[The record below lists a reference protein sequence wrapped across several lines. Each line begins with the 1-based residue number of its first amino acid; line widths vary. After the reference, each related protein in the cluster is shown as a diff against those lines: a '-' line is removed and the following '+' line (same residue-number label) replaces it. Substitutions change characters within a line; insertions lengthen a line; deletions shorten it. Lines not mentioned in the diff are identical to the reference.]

1 MASLSPLCSQQYAAV
16 RVAAAST
23 QRRYNREMF
32 RLVGLTGGIGTGK
45 STVARMIRELGVPVI
60 DADLLARQVVEPGQP
75 AHAEIA
81 AAWPEVIEQGGGIDR
96 KKLAERIFADPASR
110 ARLEAITHP
119 RITERALA
127 QADEFR
133 RQGLPLAF
141 LEAALL
147 VEAGLH
153 RRLDGL
159 VLVVASEEQQVS
171 RVMAREGCSRSQALA
186 RLQAQLPLEE
196 KRRAATD
203 VVDNSGDEATTRRQV
218 EALVRK
224 LRGQ

>member
-1 MASLSPLCSQQYAAV
+1 
-16 RVAAAST
+16 
-23 QRRYNREMF
+23 MF

-45 STVARMIRELGVPVI
+45 STVARTIRDLGVPVI

-75 AHAEIA
+75 AHAEIV
-81 AAWPEVIEQGGGIDR
+81 AAWPDVVDRRGGIDR

-119 RITERALA
+119 RITERALE
-127 QADEFR
+127 QADQFR

-147 VEAGLH
+147 VESGLH

-159 VLVVASEEQQVS
+159 VVVVASEEQQVS
-171 RVMAREGCSRSQALA
+171 RVMARAGCSRAQVLA
-186 RLQAQLPLEE
+186 RVRAQLPLEE

-203 VVDNSGDEATTRRQV
+203 VIDNSGDEAATQRQV
-218 EALVRK
+218 QALVRR
-224 LRGQ
+224 LLDAR

>member
-1 MASLSPLCSQQYAAV
+1 
-16 RVAAAST
+16 
-23 QRRYNREMF
+23 MF
-32 RLVGLTGGIGTGK
+32 KLVGLTGGIGTGK

-96 KKLAERIFADPASR
+96 KRLAEHIFADPASR
-110 ARLEAITHP
+110 TRLEAITHP
-119 RITERALA
+119 RITERALE
-127 QADEFR
+127 QADQFR
-133 RQGLPLAF
+133 RQGLQVAF

-147 VEAGLH
+147 VETGLH

-171 RVMAREGCSRSQALA
+171 RVMARDGCSRSQALA
-186 RLQAQLPLEE
+186 RLHAQLPLEE
-196 KRRAATD
+196 ERRAASD
-203 VVDNSGDEATTRRQV
+203 IIDNSGDEATTQRQV
-218 EALVRK
+218 ETLVRR
-224 LRGQ
+224 LLGMR

>member
-1 MASLSPLCSQQYAAV
+1 
-16 RVAAAST
+16 
-23 QRRYNREMF
+23 MF

-45 STVARMIRELGVPVI
+45 STVARMIRDLGVPVI

-81 AAWPEVIEQGGGIDR
+81 AAWPDVVDQAGVIDR

-110 ARLEAITHP
+110 ARLEVITHP
-119 RITERALA
+119 RITERALE
-127 QADEFR
+127 QADQFR
-133 RQGLPLAF
+133 RQGLQVAF

-147 VEAGLH
+147 VETGLH

-171 RVMAREGCSRSQALA
+171 RVMAREGCTRDQVLA
-186 RLQAQLPLEE
+186 RLHAQLPLEE
-196 KRRAATD
+196 KRRSATD
-203 VVDNSGDEATTRRQV
+203 IIDNSGDEATTQRQV
-218 EALVRK
+218 EALVHK
-224 LRGQ
+224 FRGQ

>member
-1 MASLSPLCSQQYAAV
+1 
-16 RVAAAST
+16 
-23 QRRYNREMF
+23 MF
-32 RLVGLTGGIGTGK
+32 KLVGLTGGIGTGK
-45 STVARMIRELGVPVI
+45 STVARMIRDLGVPVI

-81 AAWPEVIEQGGGIDR
+81 AAWPEVVDQGGAIDR

-133 RQGLPLAF
+133 RQGSQVAF

-147 VEAGLH
+147 VETGLH

-171 RVMAREGCSRSQALA
+171 RVMAREGCTRGQVLA
-186 RLQAQLPLEE
+186 RLHAQLSLDE
-196 KRRAATD
+196 KRRFTTD
-203 VVDNSGDEATTRRQV
+203 VIDNSGDEATTQRQV
-218 EALVRK
+218 EALVRR
-224 LRGQ
+224 LLGMR

>member
-1 MASLSPLCSQQYAAV
+1 VASLSPLCSQQYAAV

-75 AHAEIA
+75 AHAEIVAACPMSSTRA
-81 AAWPEVIEQGGGIDR
+81 AASIARSWRSGFRGS
-96 KKLAERIFADPASR
+96 ASR
-110 ARLEAITHP
+110 TRLEAITHP

-127 QADEFR
+127 QADDFR
-133 RQGLPLAF
+133 RPGLQLAF

-147 VEAGLH
+147 VET
-153 RRLDGL
+153 
-159 VLVVASEEQQVS
+159 V
-171 RVMAREGCSRSQALA
+171 CT
-186 RLQAQLPLEE
+186 
-196 KRRAATD
+196 AAWTAWCWWWPAK
-203 VVDNSGDEATTRRQV
+203 NNR
-218 EALVRK
+218 
-224 LRGQ
+224 

>member
-1 MASLSPLCSQQYAAV
+1 MYEDFAGEDDYLFHGKARIPS
-16 RVAAAST
+16 
-23 QRRYNREMF
+23 MF
-32 RLVGLTGGIGTGK
+32 KLVGLTGGIGTGK
-45 STVARMIRELGVPVI
+45 STVARMIRDLGVPVI
-60 DADLLARQVVEPGQP
+60 DADLLARQVVEPGQF
-75 AHAEIA
+75 AHAEIV
-81 AAWPEVIEQGGGIDR
+81 AAWPDVVDQSGSIDR

-119 RITERALA
+119 RITERALE

-133 RQGLPLAF
+133 RQGLQLTF

-147 VEAGLH
+147 IETGLH

-159 VLVVASEEQQVS
+159 VVVVASEEQQVS
-171 RVMAREGCSRSQALA
+171 RVMAREGCSLTQALA
-186 RLQAQLPLEE
+186 RVQAQLPLEE

-203 VVDNSGDEATTRRQV
+203 VIDNSGDEATTQRQV

-224 LRGQ
+224 LLAAG

>member
-1 MASLSPLCSQQYAAV
+1 
-16 RVAAAST
+16 
-23 QRRYNREMF
+23 MF

-75 AHAEIA
+75 AHAEIV
-81 AAWPEVIEQGGGIDR
+81 AAWPEVVDQGGGIDR
-96 KKLAERIFADPASR
+96 KKLAERIFADSASR

-119 RITERALA
+119 RIMERAMQ

-133 RQGLPLAF
+133 RQGLQVAF

-147 VEAGLH
+147 VETGMH

-159 VLVVASEEQQVS
+159 LVVVASEEQQMS
-171 RVMAREGCSRSQALA
+171 RVLAREGCSRSQALA
-186 RLQAQLPLEE
+186 RMHAQLPLEE
-196 KRRAATD
+196 KRRAATE
-203 VVDNSGDEATTRRQV
+203 VVDNSADEATTRRQV
-218 EALVRK
+218 EALVRR
-224 LRGQ
+224 LLSVG

>member
-1 MASLSPLCSQQYAAV
+1 
-16 RVAAAST
+16 
-23 QRRYNREMF
+23 MF
-32 RLVGLTGGIGTGK
+32 KLVGLTGGIGTGK
-45 STVARMIRELGVPVI
+45 STVARMIRDLGVPVI

-75 AHAEIA
+75 AHAEIV
-81 AAWPEVIEQGGGIDR
+81 AAWPDVIDQGGAIDR
-96 KKLAERIFADPASR
+96 KKLAERIFAAPASR
-110 ARLEAITHP
+110 AHLEAITHP
-119 RITERALA
+119 RITERALQ
-127 QADEFR
+127 QADELR

-171 RVMAREGCSRSQALA
+171 RVMARDGCSRSQALA

-196 KRRAATD
+196 KLRAATE
-203 VVDNSGDEATTRRQV
+203 VIDNSGDEAATQRQV
-218 EALVRK
+218 AALVRR
-224 LRGQ
+224 LLAAG

>member
-1 MASLSPLCSQQYAAV
+1 
-16 RVAAAST
+16 
-23 QRRYNREMF
+23 MF

-45 STVARMIRELGVPVI
+45 STVARMIRDLGVPVI
-60 DADLLARQVVEPGQP
+60 DADLLARNVVEPGQP

-81 AAWPEVIEQGGGIDR
+81 AAWPDVINPAGAIDR

-119 RITERALA
+119 RIMEQALQ

-133 RQGLPLAF
+133 RQGLQVAF

-147 VEAGLH
+147 VETGLH

-159 VLVVASEEQQVS
+159 VVVAASDEQQVS

-186 RLQAQLPLEE
+186 RMHAQLPLEE
-196 KRRAATD
+196 KRRAAAD
-203 VVDNSGDEATTRRQV
+203 VIDNSGDEATTRRQV
-218 EALVRK
+218 EAL
-224 LRGQ
+224 LRRLLAVG